1 MSILNVLFLPLISA
15 VFAGFYAFSPKN
27 KTIGYICSYF
37 MLLAFIFACISLF
50 YISKFDQ
57 VINFSLGSWISII
70 NVDFGFLID
79 NVSLTMMCVVTL
91 VATCVHF
98 YSIYYMENDAGFNK
112 FFAFLGLF
120 VFCMLILVMSDNFLL
135 LFVGWEGVGL
145 CSWLLIGFWYQ
156 NEKFSLAANEAFI
169 MNRISDFAM
178 LLGIFLIYFNFG
190 TLSYTEVFG
199 ILSFHETF
207 NPNVLTLIAALLFV
221 GAMGKSAQFPFHTWL
236 ANAMAGPTPVSALI
250 HAATMVTAGVYLI
263 IRSHELFSLVPNVSY
278 FIACLGAFVALF
290 AASMA
295 IAAKDLKRIV
305 AFSTLSQ
312 LGYMFV
318 ACGLGAYKVALFHL
332 VTHAFFKA
340 LLFLGAGN
348 IMHAMHDE
356 LNIYKMGKLYKPMKI
371 TAILMILASLALS
384 GIYPFAGFFSKD
396 KILDFAFISD
406 NYGIYAV
413 LLFTAFLTAFYS
425 FRLIMMVFFA
435 PQNHNI
441 HPHEAKPIALFA
453 MLPLAVLAIIAGFWD
468 SSFFDFIKIPM
479 KELHHNYLLIAV
491 SLVVAI
497 AGIVLAIFV
506 YKNGSKETC
515 NCKYKK
521 LLENEYYIPNLYEKV
536 FIKPYQCLA
545 KALSGCEEG
554 LYAFIFE
561 CPKKVLS
568 LINSFE
574 SKNNNLTLHI
584 VFISSF
590 CAFLL
595 LILVVFYA

>member
-1 MSILNVLFLPLISA
+1 MSVLYVLFLPLLSA
-15 VFAGFYAFSPKN
+15 IFAGIYSFSPKN
-27 KTIGYICSYF
+27 KVIGYFCSYL
-37 MLLAFIFACISLF
+37 MLLAFVYSLISLYHLMNVNF
-50 YISKFDQ
+50 YLNLGQWIGLLG
-57 VINFSLGSWISII
+57 INFGL
-70 NVDFGFLID
+70 LID
-79 NVSLTMMCVVTL
+79 SVSLTMMCVVTL

-98 YSIYYMENDAGFNK
+98 YSIYYMEHDAGFNK
-112 FFAFLGLF
+112 FFSFLGLF

-190 TLSYTEVFG
+190 TLSYKEVFG
-199 ILSFHETF
+199 ILNFHETL

-263 IRSHELFSLVPNVSY
+263 IRSHDLFSLVPSVSY

-371 TAILMILASLALS
+371 TAVLMILASLALS

-435 PQNHNI
+435 PQNNNI

-453 MLPLAVLAIIAGFWD
+453 MLPLAVLAIISGFWD
-468 SSFFDFIKIPM
+468 SSFFDFIRIPM
-479 KELHHNYLLIAV
+479 QELHHNYLLIAV

-521 LLENEYYIPNLYEKV
+521 LLENEYYIPKLYEIIFINPYKCLSKV
-536 FIKPYQCLA
+536 LTGF
-545 KALSGCEEG
+545 EEG
-554 LYAFIFE
+554 LYALIFE
-561 CPKKVLS
+561 CPKKIIN
-568 LINSFE
+568 LICCE
-574 SKNNNLTLHI
+574 HKNNSLTLHI
-584 VFISSF
+584 VFIGAF

-595 LILVVFYA
+595 LTMVVIYA

>member
-1 MSILNVLFLPLISA
+1 MSLLCVLFLPLLSA
-15 VFAGFYAFSPKN
+15 IFAGIYSFSPKN
-27 KTIGYICSYF
+27 KVIGYFCSYL
-37 MLLAFIFACISLF
+37 MLLACIFAFISLYYLADKNL
-50 YISKFDQ
+50 YIS
-57 VINFSLGSWISII
+57 LGHWIGIL
-70 NVDFGFLID
+70 NVNFGFLID
-79 NVSLTMMCVVTL
+79 SVSLTMMCVVTL

-98 YSIYYMENDAGFNK
+98 YSIYYMEHDEGFNK

-190 TLSYTEVFG
+190 TLSYKEVFA
-199 ILSFHETF
+199 ILSFHEML
-207 NPNVLTLIAALLFV
+207 NPNLLTLIAALLFV

-250 HAATMVTAGVYLI
+250 HAATMVTAGVYLV
-263 IRSHELFSLVPNVSY
+263 IRSHDLFSQVPNVSY

-318 ACGLGAYKVALFHL
+318 ACGLGAYKIALFHL

-356 LNIYKMGKLYKPMKI
+356 LNIYKMGKLYKPMKV
-371 TAILMILASLALS
+371 TAVLMIIASLALS

-396 KILDFAFISD
+396 KILDFAFVTEHFGLYS
-406 NYGIYAV
+406 V

-425 FRLIMMVFFA
+425 FRLLMMVFFA
-435 PQNHNI
+435 PKNHTI
-441 HPHEAKPIALFA
+441 HPHEAKPIALIA
-453 MLPLAVLAIIAGFWD
+453 MLPLAILAIIAGFWD
-468 SSFFDFIKIPM
+468 SKFFEFIRIPM
-479 KELHHNYLLIAV
+479 QELHHNYVLIAI

-497 AGIVLAIFV
+497 VGIVLAIVV
-506 YKNGSKETC
+506 YKNGAKETC

-521 LLENEYYIPNLYEKV
+521 LLENEYYIPKLYEII
-536 FIKPYQCLA
+536 FIQPYKCLA
-545 KALSGCEEG
+545 KVLTGFEEG
-554 LYAFIFE
+554 LYSFIFE
-561 CPKKVLS
+561 CPKKLLS
-568 LINSFE
+568 LVSCEN
-574 SKNNNLTLHI
+574 KNNNLTLHI
-584 VFISSF
+584 VFICAF
-590 CAFLL
+590 CVFLL
-595 LILVVFYA
+595 LTMVVIYA

>member
-1 MSILNVLFLPLISA
+1 MILVYILFLPLLSA
-15 VFAGFYAFSPKN
+15 IFAGIYSFSPKN
-27 KTIGYICSYF
+27 KAVGYFCSYLILF
-37 MLLAFIFACISLF
+37 AFIFSLISTYYL
-50 YISKFDQ
+50 
-57 VINFSLGSWISII
+57 INKDIYMNLGQWISILGI
-70 NVDFGFLID
+70 NFGFLID
-79 NVSLTMMCVVTL
+79 SISLTMMCVVTL

-98 YSIYYMENDAGFNK
+98 YSIYYMEHDEGFNK

-120 VFCMLILVMSDNFLL
+120 VFFMLVLVMSDNFLL

-169 MNRISDFAM
+169 MNRVSDFAM
-178 LLGIFLIYFNFG
+178 LLGIFLIYLNFG
-190 TLSYTEVFG
+190 TLSYKEVFG
-199 ILSFHETF
+199 NLMFYEILS
-207 NPNVLTLIAALLFV
+207 PNTLTLIAALLFV

-250 HAATMVTAGVYLI
+250 HAATMVTAGVYLV
-263 IRSHELFSLVPNVSY
+263 IRSNELFSLVPSVSY
-278 FIACLGAFVALF
+278 FIACLGAFVAFF

-318 ACGLGAYKVALFHL
+318 ACGLGAYKIALFHL

-371 TAILMILASLALS
+371 TAVLMIIASLALS

-396 KILDFAFISD
+396 KILDFAFISN

-425 FRLIMMVFFA
+425 FRLIMMVFFT

-453 MLPLAVLAIIAGFWD
+453 MLPLAILAIISGFWD
-468 SSFFDFIKIPM
+468 NSFFDFIRIPM
-479 KELHHNYLLIAV
+479 QELHHNYLLIAV

-506 YKNGSKETC
+506 YKNGAKQDC

-521 LLENEYYIPNLYEKV
+521 LLENEYYISKIYENI
-536 FIKPYQCLA
+536 FIKPYKCLSQV
-545 KALSGCEEG
+545 LTNFEEK
-554 LYAFIFE
+554 LYSLIFE
-561 CPKKVLS
+561 CPKKIIN
-568 LINSFE
+568 LICCE
-574 SKNNNLTLHI
+574 HKNNSLTLHI
-584 VFISSF
+584 VFIATF

-595 LILVVFYA
+595 LTMVVIYA

>member
-1 MSILNVLFLPLISA
+1 MILVYILFLPLLSA
-15 VFAGFYAFSPKN
+15 IFAGIYSFSPKN
-27 KTIGYICSYF
+27 KAVGYFCSYLILF
-37 MLLAFIFACISLF
+37 AFIFSLISTYYL
-50 YISKFDQ
+50 
-57 VINFSLGSWISII
+57 INKDIYMNLGQWISILGI
-70 NVDFGFLID
+70 NFGFLID
-79 NVSLTMMCVVTL
+79 SISLTMMCVVTL

-98 YSIYYMENDAGFNK
+98 YSIYYMEHDEGFNK

-120 VFCMLILVMSDNFLL
+120 VFFMLVLVMSDNFLL

-169 MNRISDFAM
+169 MNRVSDFAM
-178 LLGIFLIYFNFG
+178 LLGIFLIYLNFG
-190 TLSYTEVFG
+190 TLSYKEVFG
-199 ILSFHETF
+199 NLMFYEILS
-207 NPNVLTLIAALLFV
+207 PNTLTLIAALLFV

-250 HAATMVTAGVYLI
+250 HAATMVTAGVYLV
-263 IRSHELFSLVPNVSY
+263 IRSNELFSLVPSVSY
-278 FIACLGAFVALF
+278 FIACLGAFVAFF

-295 IAAKDLKRIV
+295 VVAKDLKRIV

-318 ACGLGAYKVALFHL
+318 ACGLGAYKIALFHL

-371 TAILMILASLALS
+371 TAVLMIIASLALS

-396 KILDFAFISD
+396 KILDFAFISN

-453 MLPLAVLAIIAGFWD
+453 MLPLAILAIISGFWD
-468 SSFFDFIKIPM
+468 NSFFDFIRIPM
-479 KELHHNYLLIAV
+479 QELHHNYLLIAV

-506 YKNGSKETC
+506 YKNGAKQDC

-521 LLENEYYIPNLYEKV
+521 LLENEYYISKIYENI
-536 FIKPYQCLA
+536 FIKPYKCLSQV
-545 KALSGCEEG
+545 LTNFEEK
-554 LYAFIFE
+554 LYSLIFE
-561 CPKKVLS
+561 CPKKIIN
-568 LINSFE
+568 LICCE
-574 SKNNNLTLHI
+574 HKNNSLTLHI
-584 VFISSF
+584 VFIATF

-595 LILVVFYA
+595 LTMVVIYA

>member
-1 MSILNVLFLPLISA
+1 MSVLYVLFLPLLSA
-15 VFAGFYAFSPKN
+15 IFAGIYSFSPKN
-27 KTIGYICSYF
+27 KVIGYFCSYL
-37 MLLAFIFACISLF
+37 MLLAFVYSLISLYHLMNVNF
-50 YISKFDQ
+50 YLNLGQWIGLLG
-57 VINFSLGSWISII
+57 INFGL
-70 NVDFGFLID
+70 LID
-79 NVSLTMMCVVTL
+79 SVSLTMMCVVTL

-98 YSIYYMENDAGFNK
+98 YSIYYMEHDAGFNK

-190 TLSYTEVFG
+190 TLSYKEVFG
-199 ILSFHETF
+199 ILNFHETL

-263 IRSHELFSLVPNVSY
+263 IRSHDLFSLVPSVSY

-371 TAILMILASLALS
+371 TAVLMILASLALS

-406 NYGIYAV
+406 HYGIYAV

-435 PQNHNI
+435 PQNHTI

-453 MLPLAVLAIIAGFWD
+453 MLPLAVLAIISGFWD
-468 SSFFDFIKIPM
+468 SSFFDFIRIPM
-479 KELHHNYLLIAV
+479 QELHHNYLLIAV

-521 LLENEYYIPNLYEKV
+521 LLENEYYIPKLYEIIFINPYKCLSKV
-536 FIKPYQCLA
+536 LTGF
-545 KALSGCEEG
+545 EEG
-554 LYAFIFE
+554 LYALIFE
-561 CPKKVLS
+561 CPKKIIN
-568 LINSFE
+568 LICCE
-574 SKNNNLTLHI
+574 HKNNSLTLHI
-584 VFISSF
+584 VFIGAF

-595 LILVVFYA
+595 LTMVVIYA